1 MISKFV
7 NNICGIAMTLT
18 DHASSVM
25 SSQCLYIGMK
35 AYPLN
40 SKEGDL
46 FSQRVC
52 AFKIFSNGKPS
63 SECLKRVDKEPGG
76 RSYR

>member
-7 NNICGIAMTLT
+7 NNICGIAMTLS

-35 AYPLN
+35 AYPPH
-40 SKEGDL
+40 SQEGALIFLAGMCIQD
-46 FSQRVC
+46 SQQQETV
-52 AFKIFSNGKPS
+52 
-63 SECLKRVDKEPGG
+63 LKNA
-76 RSYR
+76 

>member
-35 AYPLN
+35 AYPLIPKRATYFP
-40 SKEGDL
+40 SGYVHSR
-46 FSQRVC
+46 FSATGNCPQN
-52 AFKIFSNGKPS
+52 A
-63 SECLKRVDKEPGG
+63 
-76 RSYR
+76 